1 MYFFITCMSN
11 AEGGSAQFVRHPL
24 GDFRHPLKITLP
36 PPGRNP
42 ENTPLL
48 CSFDYPPYYSYI
60 FYIAEISR
68 VQNGGRPPGR
78 ENRLLD
84 VYNEKPV
91 RVSARV
97 LVPVKEH
104 PRVSFYIIKSSN
116 YKRRH

>member
-1 MYFFITCMSN
+1 MTTREYMIKIYQTNEFIKY
-11 AEGGSAQFVRHPL
+11 L
-24 GDFRHPLKITLP
+24 
-36 PPGRNP
+36 
-42 ENTPLL
+42 
-48 CSFDYPPYYSYI
+48 
-60 FYIAEISR
+60 EISR

-104 PRVSFYIIKSSN
+104 PRVRFFNFQLLQISHQTLNI
-116 YKRRH
+116 